1 MDVVLSFNDGLAE
14 EEILRTDLLLA
25 KYTGYVSE
33 PAPVHWQDAE
43 WPLPIIKHTP
53 FSEIKYKADRQEFT
67 QSHQMPIQR
76 PAACQ

>member
-33 PAPVHWQDAE
+33 PAPAS
-43 WPLPIIKHTP
+43 LTG
-53 FSEIKYKADRQEFT
+53 
-67 QSHQMPIQR
+67 
-76 PAACQ
+76 C